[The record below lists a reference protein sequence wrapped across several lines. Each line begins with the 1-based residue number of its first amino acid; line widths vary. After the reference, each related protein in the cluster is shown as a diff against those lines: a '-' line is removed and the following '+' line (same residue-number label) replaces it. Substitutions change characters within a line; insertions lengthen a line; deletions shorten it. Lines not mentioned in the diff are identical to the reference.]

1 MNSIL
6 VIVVSLAGWFVLG
19 YDQSVI
25 ASDVKSSET
34 PSTGSN
40 PNRKKIDEAFQKA
53 ECARKQKAA
62 ACKDARSTAE
72 MRSLGC
78 GTLLKEGLSLVA
90 RYKEI
95 TGSLPPK
102 ISCPDVPKSEAPK
115 GGSEI

>member
-1 MNSIL
+1 MNRIL

-19 YDQSVI
+19 NDQSVI
-25 ASDVKSSET
+25 ASDVKSSGA

-62 ACKDARSTAE
+62 VCKDAKSMIELRD
-72 MRSLGC
+72 LGC
-78 GTLLKEGLSLVA
+78 GSLLKEGLSLVA

-115 GGSEI
+115 GGSDI